1 MQLDDVV
8 FVGAGVGFGADV
20 VGVEVLFC
28 PELVEFGGVGVADA
42 ELVGEALAG
51 VGDELAGDVLAAVG
65 GVYDEALDAGYG
77 VVGMV
82 GLLGVEEE
90 LLHEEASLGAAL
102 VVDDLGDEVG
112 GEGVFDEDV
121 EESDGGVGLG
131 VVGDEEV
138 LVGEVE
144 EAFEVVGAGAIVGLV
159 EEGVDLAEE
168 GFVGGEGLGVDVFDG
183 GGGVGGWGV

>member
-1 MQLDDVV
+1 MDDVV

-28 PELVEFGGVGVADA
+28 PESVEFGGVGVADA

-51 VGDELAGDVLAAVG
+51 VGDELAGDVFAAMG

-144 EAFEVVGAGAIVGLV
+144 EAFEVVWAGAIVGLV
-159 EEGVDLAEE
+159 EEGVNLAEE
-168 GFVGGEGLGVDVFDG
+168 GFVAGEGLGVDVFDG
-183 GGGVGGWGV
+183 WGGVGGWGV